1 MDSRKKDSGKREIV
15 WLLLIGLI
23 VVILCVS
30 TTSLFLVLKH
40 FTGKRQPQPC
50 YVFDLYG
57 TVQKAKREGNVT
69 EVIKTVRA
77 ALDKY
82 QDGPVFVKS
91 VVINDVCKDITQD
104 IIKNIHLHLRTETSP
119 AKK

>member
-1 MDSRKKDSGKREIV
+1 VDSRKKDSGKREIV

-57 TVQKAKREGNVT
+57 TVQKAKNMLKQQKEPIYILIFMRMKLE
-69 EVIKTVRA
+69 
-77 ALDKY
+77 
-82 QDGPVFVKS
+82 
-91 VVINDVCKDITQD
+91 KDNSKLFRLT
-104 IIKNIHLHLRTETSP
+104 K
-119 AKK
+119 